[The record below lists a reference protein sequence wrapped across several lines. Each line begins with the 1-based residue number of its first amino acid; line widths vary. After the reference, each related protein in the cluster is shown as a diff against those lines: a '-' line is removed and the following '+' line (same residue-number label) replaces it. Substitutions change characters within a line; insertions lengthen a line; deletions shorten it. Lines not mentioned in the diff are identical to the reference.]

1 MANKNTLSA
10 HEIRALSAAGMLS
23 PKAVR
28 RYLQGEPTK
37 ELTKVRVEHAARQ
50 LGIEL
55 HVGKAGTD
63 E

>member
-1 MANKNTLSA
+1 MANKSTLSA
-10 HEIRALSAAGMLS
+10 HEIRALSVAAMSS

-28 RYLQGEPTK
+28 RYLDGEPTK

-50 LGIEL
+50 LGLEL
-55 HVGKAGTD
+55 FKGKASD